1 MKEAIV
7 PKIYNPQLLD
17 EKITIGD
24 DKAFETTRLLAA
36 KEGIFVGMCSGAAIA
51 GTLKAAEKNG
61 LRHNCCHS
69 PGPRRPIPQHHPVS
83 LDMCKMP
90 ALMTI

>member
-7 PKIYNPQLLD
+7 PKIYNPQMLD

-24 DKAFETTRLLAA
+24 DKAFETTRLLAV
-36 KEGIFVGMCSGAAIA
+36 KEGIFVGMCSDGRCPES
-51 GTLKAAEKNG
+51 GRKNE
-61 LRHNCCHS
+61 LRHNRCHS